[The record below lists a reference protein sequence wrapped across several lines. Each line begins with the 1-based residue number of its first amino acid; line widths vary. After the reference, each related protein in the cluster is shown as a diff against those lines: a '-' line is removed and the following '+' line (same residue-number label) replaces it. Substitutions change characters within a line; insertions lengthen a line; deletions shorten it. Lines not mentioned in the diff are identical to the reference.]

1 MKDLR
6 ITPIK
11 NGSVIDHIRPGM
23 ALRVLKMLE
32 LNDEKKT
39 ISIAMH
45 AHSEKEGYKDIV
57 KIEDKEL
64 KPREVNRLAIVSPN
78 STINIIRDFQVVQK
92 YKVNMPEVIEGIVK
106 CENLNCITNQ
116 REPVETKMIRTCDD
130 PPTFRCFYCGR
141 YQREMEKHII

>member
-6 ITPIK
+6 ITPIR
-11 NGSVIDHIRPGM
+11 NGTVIDHIRPGM

-32 LNDEKKT
+32 LNGDKKA

-45 AHSEKEGYKDIV
+45 AHSKKEGYKDIV

-64 KPREVNRLAIVSPN
+64 KPREVNRVAIVSPD
-78 STINIIRDFQVVQK
+78 STINIIRDYQVVNK
-92 YKVNMPEVIEGIVK
+92 YKVTMPEVIEGIVK

-116 REPVETKMIRTCDD
+116 REPVESKMIRTSDE
-130 PPTFRCFYCGR
+130 PPAFRCFYCGR
-141 YQREMEKHII
+141 YQREMDKHII